1 MSATVVLSQLTT
13 LVEKSEQLRERFRK
27 IYPTIDQWNTLSD
40 LSSKLAAAATK
51 LQEEIRMLR
60 ESRIERAWQ
69 ESEKHRSHAQSARDN
84 LFVKGRLTQ
93 LAVFRRNIVTIFLG
107 LKDSIFDSENIKFK
121 KESTRRRCETIH
133 GLSPDG
139 VISWA
144 ITYAPT
150 LWAGGSMPSDV
161 FDCLIDNIEPEV
173 IQTWPAVIQDTL
185 HRLKE
190 DEEFLHRSPEYSEF
204 LAGQVYHIRRNKSM
218 EMTSVQQS
226 TIHRSKWD
234 I

>member
-27 IYPTIDQWNTLSD
+27 IYPTVDQWNTLSD
-40 LSSKLAAAATK
+40 LSSRLADAAK
-51 LQEEIRMLR
+51 RLQEETRMLR
-60 ESRIERAWQ
+60 ELRPERAWQ
-69 ESEKHRSHAQSARDN
+69 ESEKHRSHAQSVRGD
-84 LFVKGRLTQ
+84 LFAKGRLAQ
-93 LAVFRRNIVTIFLG
+93 SAVFRRNIVMIFLG
-107 LKDSIFDSENIKFK
+107 PKDSTFDSEDTKFK
-121 KESTRRRCETIH
+121 KESTRRRCEAIR

-144 ITYAPT
+144 IAYAPT

-161 FDCLIDNIEPEV
+161 FDCLVHDIEPEL

-185 HRLKE
+185 HKLKK
-190 DEEFLHRSPEYSEF
+190 DEESLYRSPEYSEF

-226 TIHRSKWD
+226 TTHRSKWK